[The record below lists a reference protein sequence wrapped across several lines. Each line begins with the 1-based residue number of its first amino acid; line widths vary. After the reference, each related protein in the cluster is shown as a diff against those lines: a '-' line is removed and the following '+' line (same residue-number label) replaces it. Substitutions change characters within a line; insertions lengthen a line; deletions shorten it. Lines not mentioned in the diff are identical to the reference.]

1 MDTKLFSKHFHSFGN
16 AKYTKAISWILF
28 TCMFFSR
35 TLYRLNFYEPFQCDL
50 MELALNVIYNLDIDI
65 ICGLLFLFTSTF
77 KNILGKTGN
86 FCRIYTYREHGR
98 TAYTLYRYILK
109 ISHYLLCFCGTYFL
123 GCPIQGKSYNL
134 HALGILLFAISV
146 FVGF

>member
-16 AKYTKAISWILF
+16 AQYTKAISRILF
-28 TCMFFSR
+28 AYMFFSR
-35 TLYRLNFYEPFQCDL
+35 TLCRLNFYEPFQWDL
-50 MELALNVIYNLDIDI
+50 KDLALNVIYNSDIDI

-86 FCRIYTYREHGR
+86 FCRIYRYREHGR

-109 ISHYLLCFCGTYFL
+109 ISHCLLCFCGTYFL

-134 HALGILLFAISV
+134 HALGILLFAI
-146 FVGF
+146 